1 MINNFVTGLLL
12 SNVYEYLGRKSFS
25 LVNIAAKLTVILN
38 NDKCLPRMW
47 IQDHMIFSAS
57 NAKQLDSFSVVEVSK
72 LKSSFPLL
80 YDQCINNDGDH
91 DNLDDDHGDCRQDIL
106 WRESDK
112 DWKRALDSSSIV
124 ELRDWQWSL
133 MTDKAL
139 FNSCVISMILMLIM
153 TWCCCRFFHEID
165 ASPRIWNSA

>member
-106 WRESDK
+106 
-112 DWKRALDSSSIV
+112 
-124 ELRDWQWSL
+124 
-133 MTDKAL
+133 
-139 FNSCVISMILMLIM
+139 
-153 TWCCCRFFHEID
+153 
-165 ASPRIWNSA
+165 